1 MHSRRKTHWLLQAV
15 ALAAL
20 ALTAASCG
28 QKPGAGNPAAASP
41 NQGERLWVKFV
52 ENLDDAEAQRVL
64 TMNNFDK
71 IREGMTLP
79 DVAQLLGLKV
89 PAKKPVES
97 GCWVTW
103 QGGGRKIAVHVLH
116 GKVSRKEQEG
126 LK

>member
-1 MHSRRKTHWLLQAV
+1 MESPRKTHWLPRAV
-15 ALAAL
+15 AGAVL

-28 QKPGAGNPAAASP
+28 PKAVPGNPRPASS
-41 NQGERLWVKFV
+41 NQGERLWARIV
-52 ENLDDAEAQRVL
+52 ENLDDAEARRVL
-64 TMNNFDK
+64 STENFAK

-79 DVAQLLGLKV
+79 EVSKLLGLKV
-89 PAKKPVES
+89 LAKKPVES

-103 QGGGRKIAVHVLH
+103 QGGGRKISVYVFD